1 VITFATT
8 DKKLSSAVKVL
19 LLLVVMVQA
28 DCLFAQSPEKPTRR
42 YDPAYKLALDS
53 LEVDSLDIDFLG
65 IDVLMPEQKAIADSL
80 RAAAIADSL
89 AHVDIW
95 AENYSTHTFSPDP
108 TRAVWMSALFPG
120 LGQIYNRRFWKVPIV
135 IGGFMGLSYATTW
148 NTGMLNDYT
157 KAYRDLT
164 DNDPNTRSYMDFFPK
179 GTDESSLDHTWL
191 VNMFKSK
198 KDYFRRNRDLCI
210 ISMVGVYLLAMVD
223 AYVDASLT
231 HFDISP
237 DLSMQVAPTLIQDAR
252 NVRPSV
258 GMTWAIN
265 F

>member
-1 VITFATT
+1 MITFATT

-108 TRAVWMSALFPG
+108 TRAVWMSALVPG

-135 IGGFMGLSYATTW
+135 IGGFMGLS
-148 NTGMLNDYT
+148 
-157 KAYRDLT
+157 
-164 DNDPNTRSYMDFFPK
+164 
-179 GTDESSLDHTWL
+179 
-191 VNMFKSK
+191 
-198 KDYFRRNRDLCI
+198 
-210 ISMVGVYLLAMVD
+210 
-223 AYVDASLT
+223 
-231 HFDISP
+231 
-237 DLSMQVAPTLIQDAR
+237 
-252 NVRPSV
+252 
-258 GMTWAIN
+258 
-265 F
+265 